1 MADGTDRRGV
11 SLSSTPWSPPGLAA
25 TPTASGGDPVA
36 TASGA
41 ARGRG
46 EPRPARRLKRQFGCE
61 RRTGALPVVDR
72 YPGGA
77 ELTWAR
83 ALLLVTLAGFVVYLV
98 QWVRGYPDQHGPVG
112 IAEAWVFL
120 VLIATLT
127 ASASGYL
134 IARLGYI
141 SRIRAHRRTPRKLID
156 DAFERYNPTLT
167 VIVPSYREEPRVVRQ
182 TLLSAALQEY
192 PGIRVTLLIDDPP
205 DPTTPAQTRLLD
217 SARALPGE
225 IDALLRAPRARFDAA
240 LNAFESTA
248 NAFESTA
255 GSRVTI
261 PPVELVRLAQT
272 YDEAVA
278 WLRETA
284 DGEEVVDHTDAFLVD
299 EVLGRLADDLA
310 ADAQALREAAA
321 DGAKLSVR
329 RVRQLY
335 RRLAW
340 IFRAE
345 VTSFERKTFASL
357 SHASNKA
364 TNLNSYIG
372 LMGARYR
379 ICDTAGGRV
388 LLPVSGGESDLD
400 IPDAEYVLTVDADS
414 MLLPEY
420 CLRLVAFMQQPENAR
435 IAVVQTPYSAYRGA
449 PTRLERIAGATT
461 DVQHIVHQ
469 GMTRFGATSW
479 VGASAV
485 LRKAALDDIMVEEA
499 HEGFT
504 VRRYIQNRTLTEDSE
519 STLDLRLRGWQ
530 LHNYPERLSYSA
542 TPPDFG
548 ALCIQRERWANGG
561 LIIMPKVFRMMWAR
575 KRIGATLLEGFLRLS
590 YLMGVLWAGLGLVIL
605 LFYPFDDSLV
615 SGWALMAALP
625 FFAAL
630 ATDLRRNGYRRRDV
644 LGVYGLNLMLL
655 PINTVGALKS
665 IAQAIGGQKVV
676 FARTPKVRTR
686 TVAPF
691 FYVVIPYAIIVWAFL
706 TLADDIDKRNWWHAT
721 FAVLNG
727 VLALYAMVA
736 YYGIWHSICDVV
748 VDLHRRMYTP
758 RRPAPPPREAPDWV
772 TVLYHGSHGTAR
784 PGEGAAMAAALA
796 AIDQEPVGLG
806 EIAFRT
812 EAPLDDIPRG
822 VLNGNGIPNANGH
835 GDGEGARAE
844 APGPRVDAGELER
857 ALAEALAGAIS
868 QLRPGSS
875 LAIRRRGD
883 DYRIEIHPSSESVV
897 PS

>member
-1 MADGTDRRGV
+1 MATGTDRHIARFGARPSPAGTAGV
-11 SLSSTPWSPPGLAA
+11 KPP
-25 TPTASGGDPVA
+25 
-36 TASGA
+36 
-41 ARGRG
+41 
-46 EPRPARRLKRQFGCE
+46 RRLKRQFGCE

-72 YPGGA
+72 YPGGG

-83 ALLLVTLAGFVVYLV
+83 ALLFITLAGFVVYLV
-98 QWVRGYPDQHGPVG
+98 EWVRGYSDQDGPVAV
-112 IAEAWVFL
+112 AEAWVYL
-120 VLIATLT
+120 ILIATLT

-167 VIVPSYREEPRVVRQ
+167 VIVPSLREEPRVVRQ

-205 DPTTPAQTRLLD
+205 DPETPAHRTLLE

-225 IDALLRAPRARFDAA
+225 IEALLRGPRARFEAA
-240 LNAFESTA
+240 LS
-248 NAFESTA
+248 AFESTA
-255 GSRVTI
+255 GSRATV
-261 PPVELVRLAQT
+261 PPAQLVRLADR

-278 WLRETA
+278 WLRDTA
-284 DGEEVVDHTDAFLVD
+284 DGEEVIDHTDAFLVD
-299 EVLGRLADDLA
+299 EVLGRLAGDLA
-310 ADAQALREAAA
+310 VDAKALREAAA
-321 DGAKLSVR
+321 DGARLSVT

-379 ICDTAGGRV
+379 VCDTAGGRI
-388 LLPVSGGESDLD
+388 LLPVSGGEADLD
-400 IPDAEYVLTVDADS
+400 IPDPDYVLTLDADS

-449 PTRLERIAGATT
+449 PTRLERIAGGTT

-548 ALCIQRERWANGG
+548 ALCVQRERWANGG
-561 LIIMPKVFRMMWAR
+561 LIIVPKVFRMMWAR
-575 KRIGATLLEGFLRLS
+575 KRIGATFLEGFLRLA
-590 YLMGVLWAGLGLVIL
+590 YLMGVLWAGLGLVML

-615 SGWALMAALP
+615 SGWELIAAVS

-630 ATDLRRNGYRRRDV
+630 ATDLHRSGYRRRDV
-644 LGVYGLNLMLL
+644 MGVYGLNLMLL

-665 IAQAIGGQKVV
+665 IAQAIGGRKVV
-676 FARTPKVRTR
+676 FARTPKVRSR

-691 FYVVIPYAIIVWAFL
+691 FYVAIPYIIIVWAFL
-706 TLADDIDKRNWWHAT
+706 TLADDIHIGDWWHAI

-727 VLALYAMVA
+727 VLALYAMIA
-736 YYGIWHSICDVV
+736 YYGIWHSLSDLV
-748 VDLHRRMYTP
+748 VDLHARMYTS
-758 RRPAPPPREAPDWV
+758 RRPAPPPREAPNWV
-772 TVLYHGSHGTAR
+772 TVLYHGSEGTAR

-796 AIDQEPVGLG
+796 AIDQEPAGRN
-806 EIAFRT
+806 EITFRT

-822 VLNGNGIPNANGH
+822 VLNGNAHGNG
-835 GDGEGARAE
+835 GNGNGARLRRRRPHAD
-844 APGPRVDAGELER
+844 GGEFER
-857 ALAEALAGAIS
+857 ALADALAEAIGR
-868 QLRPGSS
+868 LGPGSS
-875 LAIRRRGD
+875 LAIKGPGG
-883 DYRIEIHPSSESVV
+883 DYRIEIEQSPDSAIPS
-897 PS
+897 

>member
-11 SLSSTPWSPPGLAA
+11 SLSSTPWSPPGIAA
-25 TPTASGGDPVA
+25 TARTSGRDPVA

-46 EPRPARRLKRQFGCE
+46 EPRPPRKLKRQFGCE

-72 YPGGA
+72 YPGRG
-77 ELTWAR
+77 ELTWGR
-83 ALLLVTLAGFVVYLV
+83 ALLLFTLAGFVVYLV
-98 QWVRGYPDQHGPVG
+98 QWVRGYADQNGPVG

-120 VLIATLT
+120 LLIATLT

-141 SRIRAHRRTPRKLID
+141 SRIRGHRRTPRKLID
-156 DAFERYNPTLT
+156 DAFDRYNPTLT
-167 VIVPSYREEPRVVRQ
+167 VIVPSLREEPRVVRQ

-205 DPTTPAQTRLLD
+205 NPTTTAQTRLLD

-225 IDALLRAPRARFDAA
+225 IDALLRVPRARFEAA
-240 LNAFESTA
+240 LNAFESTVA
-248 NAFESTA
+248 
-255 GSRVTI
+255 SRVTI
-261 PPVELVRLAQT
+261 PPAELVRLAQT

-310 ADAQALREAAA
+310 ADAQALRGAAA
-321 DGAKLSVR
+321 DGAELSVT

-400 IPDAEYVLTVDADS
+400 VPDPEYVLTLDADS

-420 CLRLVAFMQQPENAR
+420 CLRLVSFMQQPENAR

-449 PTRLERIAGATT
+449 PTRLERIAGGTT

-530 LHNYPERLSYSA
+530 LYNYPERLSYSA

-548 ALCIQRERWANGG
+548 ALCVQRERWANGG
-561 LIIMPKVFRMMWAR
+561 LIIMPKVFGMMRAR

-590 YLMGVLWAGLGLVIL
+590 YLMGVLWAGIGLVIL

-665 IAQAIGGQKVV
+665 IAQAIGGQKVD

-691 FYVVIPYAIIVWAFL
+691 FYVVIPYVIIVWAFL
-706 TLADDIDKRNWWHAT
+706 TLADDIDKGNWWHAT
-721 FAVLNG
+721 FAALNG
-727 VLALYAMVA
+727 VLALYAVIA
-736 YYGIWHSICDVV
+736 YYGLWHSLCDLVI
-748 VDLHRRMYTP
+748 DLHARMYTA
-758 RRPAPPPREAPDWV
+758 RRPAPPAPEAPDWV
-772 TVLYHGSHGTAR
+772 TVLYHGSHGTAL

-796 AIDQEPVGLG
+796 AIDQEPAGRG
-806 EIAFRT
+806 EITFRT
-812 EAPLDDIPRG
+812 DAPLDDIPRG
-822 VLNGNGIPNANGH
+822 IRNGNGN
-835 GDGEGARAE
+835 GARAQ
-844 APGPRVDAGELER
+844 GRKPRQDAGELER
-857 ALAEALAGAIS
+857 ALADAIAKEVGR
-868 QLRPGSS
+868 LRPGSS
-875 LAIRRRGD
+875 LAITRQGD
-883 DYRIEIHPSSESVV
+883 DYRIEIDPSSDSVV
-897 PS
+897 RA

>member
-1 MADGTDRRGV
+1 M
-11 SLSSTPWSPPGLAA
+11 L
-25 TPTASGGDPVA
+25 TARAEPSA
-36 TASGA
+36 GA
-41 ARGRG
+41 AGWSRTGERALGVLMVTGTGR
-46 EPRPARRLKRQFGCE
+46 PRATTAGRRKLKRQFGCE

-83 ALLLVTLAGFVVYLV
+83 ALLLITLAGFVVYLIE
-98 QWVRGYPDQHGPVG
+98 WVGGYPDQHGIVG
-112 IAEAWVFL
+112 IAEAWVYL
-120 VLIATLT
+120 ILIATLT

-205 DPTTPAQTRLLD
+205 NPGTPEQRRQLEG
-217 SARALPGE
+217 ARALPGE
-225 IDALLRAPRARFDAA
+225 IDTLLRGPRARFEAA
-240 LNAFESTA
+240 L

-255 GSRVTI
+255 GSRVTV
-261 PPVELVRLAQT
+261 PPSQLLRLAGT
-272 YDEAVA
+272 YDQAVA

-284 DGEEVVDHTDAFLVD
+284 GGEEVVDHTDAFLVD
-299 EVLGRLADDLA
+299 EVLRRLADDLA
-310 ADAQALREAAA
+310 IDAQALRAAA
-321 DGAKLSVR
+321 AQGAKLSVR

-345 VTSFERKTFASL
+345 VTSFERKTFATL
-357 SHASNKA
+357 SHAANKA
-364 TNLNSYIG
+364 TNLNSYMG

-379 ICDTAGGRV
+379 VCDTAGGRI
-388 LLPVSGGESDLD
+388 LLPVTGAEFDLD
-400 IPDAEYVLTVDADS
+400 VPDPDYVLTLDADS

-435 IAVVQTPYSAYRGA
+435 IAVVQTPYSAFRGA
-449 PTRLERIAGATT
+449 PTRLERIAGGTT
-461 DVQHIVHQ
+461 DVQHMVHQ

-485 LRKAALDDIMVEEA
+485 LRKTALDDIMVEEA
-499 HEGFT
+499 HDGFT
-504 VRRYIQNRTLTEDSE
+504 IRRYIQNRTLTEDSE

-548 ALCIQRERWANGG
+548 ALCVQRERWANGG

-575 KRIGATLLEGFLRLS
+575 KRIGATFLEGFLRLA
-590 YLMGVLWAGLGLVIL
+590 YLMGVLWAGLGLVML
-605 LFYPFDDSLV
+605 LFYPFDDSLI
-615 SGWALMAALP
+615 SGWALMAAVP

-630 ATDLRRNGYRRRDV
+630 ATDLHRSGYRRRDV

-665 IAQAIGGQKVV
+665 IAQVIGGRKVV

-706 TLADDIDKRNWWHAT
+706 TLADDVDKGDWWHAG
-721 FAVLNG
+721 FAILNG
-727 VLALYAMVA
+727 VLALYAMIA
-736 YYGIWHSICDVV
+736 YYGIWHSICDLV
-748 VDLHRRMYTP
+748 VDLHARMYTP
-758 RRPAPPPREAPDWV
+758 RKPAPPAPEAPDWV

-796 AIDQEPVGLG
+796 AIDQEPAERG

-812 EAPLDDIPRG
+812 EAPIDDIPRG
-822 VLNGNGIPNANGH
+822 IHNGHPAANGNANGAAH
-835 GDGEGARAE
+835 GAANGARAE
-844 APGPRVDAGELER
+844 GGGADPDAGDLER
-857 ALAEALAGAIS
+857 ALADAIAQAVS
-868 QLRPGSS
+868 RLGPGST
-875 LAIRRRGD
+875 LAVKRRGD
-883 DYRIEIHPSSESVV
+883 DYRIEIDLSADSAVGP
-897 PS
+897 

>member
-1 MADGTDRRGV
+1 MLTAPAGPSARAAGWSKAGERALGVLMATGTDGRRAR
-11 SLSSTPWSPPGLAA
+11 TK
-25 TPTASGGDPVA
+25 PT
-36 TASGA
+36 
-41 ARGRG
+41 RK
-46 EPRPARRLKRQFGCE
+46 LKRQFGCE

-83 ALLLVTLAGFVVYLV
+83 ALLLFTLAGFVVYMV
-98 QWVRGYPDQHGPVG
+98 EWVRGYPDQHGPVP
-112 IAEAWVFL
+112 IAEAWVYL
-120 VLIATLT
+120 ILIATLT

-192 PGIRVTLLIDDPP
+192 PGIRVALLIDDPP
-205 DPTTPAQTRLLD
+205 SPATPEQRRLLD
-217 SARALPGE
+217 GARALPGD
-225 IDALLRAPRARFDAA
+225 IDALLRAPRARFEAA
-240 LNAFESTA
+240 L

-255 GSRVTI
+255 GSRVTV
-261 PPVELVRLAQT
+261 PPAQLVRLAGT

-278 WLRETA
+278 WLRATA
-284 DGEEVVDHTDAFLVD
+284 DGEEVTDHTDAFLVD
-299 EVLGRLADDLA
+299 EVLSRLADDLA
-310 ADAQALREAAA
+310 IDAQALRQAAA
-321 DGAKLSVR
+321 QGAKLSVR

-345 VTSFERKTFASL
+345 VTSFERKTFATL
-357 SHASNKA
+357 SHSSNKA

-379 ICDTAGGRV
+379 VCDTAGGRI

-400 IPDAEYVLTVDADS
+400 VPDPDYVLTLDADS

-435 IAVVQTPYSAYRGA
+435 IAVVQTPYSAFRGA
-449 PTRLERIAGATT
+449 PTRLERIAGGTT

-485 LRKAALDDIMVEEA
+485 LRKTALDDIMVEEA

-548 ALCIQRERWANGG
+548 ALCVQRERWANGG

-575 KRIGATLLEGFLRLS
+575 KRIGATFLEGFLRLA
-590 YLMGVLWAGLGLVIL
+590 YLMGVLWAGLGLVML

-615 SGWALMAALP
+615 SGWALMAAAP

-630 ATDLRRNGYRRRDV
+630 ATDLRRSGYRRRDV

-665 IAQAIGGQKVV
+665 IAQVIGGRKVV
-676 FARTPKVRTR
+676 FARTPKVRRR

-691 FYVVIPYAIIVWAFL
+691 FYIVIPYAIIVWAFV
-706 TLADDIDKRNWWHAT
+706 TLADDIAKGDWWHAG

-727 VLALYAMVA
+727 VLALYAMIA
-736 YYGIWHSICDVV
+736 YYGIWHSMCDLAA
-748 VDLHRRMYTP
+748 DLHARMYTP
-758 RRPAPPPREAPDWV
+758 RRPAPAPREAPDWV

-796 AIDQEPVGLG
+796 AIDQEPAGRA
-806 EIAFRT
+806 EITFRT

-822 VLNGNGIPNANGH
+822 IHNGNGNGTGNGTAN
-835 GDGEGARAE
+835 GARAE
-844 APGPRVDAGELER
+844 GGGPHVDAGDLER
-857 ALAEALAGAIS
+857 ALAGAIAEAIGR
-868 QLRPGSS
+868 LGPGAS
-875 LAIRRRGD
+875 LAVTRRGD
-883 DYRIEIHPSSESVV
+883 DYRIEIDVAADSAAEP
-897 PS
+897 

>member
-1 MADGTDRRGV
+1 MAKGTDSQRVRIGD
-11 SLSSTPWSPPGLAA
+11 TQWSPVRIAA
-25 TPTASGGDPVA
+25 TPATSGGDPA
-36 TASGA
+36 TASRA
-41 ARGRG
+41 ARRRRA
-46 EPRPARRLKRQFGCE
+46 PRRARKLKRQFGCE

-83 ALLLVTLAGFVVYLV
+83 ALLLITLAGFVVYMV
-98 QWVRGYPDQHGPVG
+98 EWVRVYPDQHGPLG

-156 DAFERYNPTLT
+156 DAFERDNPTLT

-192 PGIRVTLLIDDPP
+192 PGIRVALLIDDPP
-205 DPTTPAQTRLLD
+205 NPTTPEQTRLLE

-225 IDALLRAPRARFDAA
+225 IDALLSAPRARFEAA
-240 LNAFESTA
+240 LHAFESIL
-248 NAFESTA
+248 
-255 GSRVTI
+255 GSRVSV
-261 PPVELVRLAQT
+261 PPGELVRLAQT
-272 YDEAVA
+272 YDEAAA
-278 WLRETA
+278 WLRGTA
-284 DGEEVVDHTDAFLVD
+284 DGEKVVDHTDAFLVD
-299 EVLGRLADDLA
+299 EVLGRLANDLA
-310 ADAQALREAAA
+310 VDAQALREAAA
-321 DGAKLSVR
+321 DGAELSVT

-372 LMGARYR
+372 LMGARHR
-379 ICDTAGGRV
+379 IRETAGGRV
-388 LLPVSGGESDLD
+388 LLPVTGGESDLD
-400 IPDAEYVLTVDADS
+400 IPDPQYVLTLDADS

-420 CLRLVAFMQQPENAR
+420 CLRLVAFMQQPENGR

-449 PTRLERIAGATT
+449 PTRLERIAGGTT

-548 ALCIQRERWANGG
+548 ALCVQRERWANGG
-561 LIIMPKVFRMMWAR
+561 LLIMPKVFRMMRVR

-605 LFYPFDDSLV
+605 LFYPFNDSLV

-630 ATDLRRNGYRRRDV
+630 ATDLHRNGYRRRDV

-691 FYVVIPYAIIVWAFL
+691 FYIVIPYVIIVWAFL
-706 TLADDIDKRNWWHAT
+706 TLADDIDIRNWWHAT
-721 FAVLNG
+721 FAALNG
-727 VLALYAMVA
+727 VLALYAIVA
-736 YYGIWHSICDVV
+736 YYGLWHSISDLV
-748 VDLHRRMYTP
+748 VDLHARMYTS
-758 RRPAPPPREAPDWV
+758 RRPAPPAPEAPDWV
-772 TVLYHGSHGTAR
+772 TVLYHGSHGTAL

-796 AIDQEPVGLG
+796 AIDQEPVGRG
-806 EIAFRT
+806 EISFRT
-812 EAPLDDIPRG
+812 EAPIDDIPRG
-822 VLNGNGIPNANGH
+822 VLNGNGVPHTNGH
-835 GDGEGARAE
+835 GDGAPAGAS
-844 APGPRVDAGELER
+844 GPRVDAGELER
-857 ALAEALAGAIS
+857 ALADALAGAIG
-868 QLRPGSS
+868 QLAPGSS
-875 LAIRRRGD
+875 LAITRHGD
-883 DYRIEIHPSSESVV
+883 DYRIEIGLSSDSVART
-897 PS
+897 

>member
-1 MADGTDRRGV
+1 MRAARP
-11 SLSSTPWSPPGLAA
+11 TPRA
-25 TPTASGGDPVA
+25 GGDA
-36 TASGA
+36 GA
-41 ARGRG
+41 
-46 EPRPARRLKRQFGCE
+46 PRRKMKRQLGCE

-77 ELTWAR
+77 ELLWAR
-83 ALLLVTLAGFVVYLV
+83 ALLLITLAGFVVYLV
-98 QWVRGYPDQHGPVG
+98 EWIRGYGVHEGVVG
-112 IAEAWVFL
+112 VTEAWVYL

-141 SRIRAHRRTPRKLID
+141 SRIRAHRRIPRKIID
-156 DAFERYNPTLT
+156 DAFERQSPTLT

-192 PGIRVTLLIDDPP
+192 PGIRVALLIDDPP
-205 DPTTPAQTRLLD
+205 NPETPAQAEMLAG
-217 SARALPGE
+217 ARALPGE
-225 IDALLRAPRARFDAA
+225 IEALLRPPRARFEAA
-240 LNAFESTA
+240 LA
-248 NAFESTA
+248 AFESTA
-255 GSRVTI
+255 GRRATVA
-261 PPVELVRLAQT
+261 PPQLLRLAGT

-278 WLRETA
+278 WLREA
-284 DGEEVVDHTDAFLVD
+284 AEGEEAADHTDAFLVD
-299 EVLGRLADDLA
+299 EVLGRLASDLA
-310 ADAQALREAAA
+310 RDAQALREAAA
-321 DGAKLSVR
+321 DGAKLSVT

-345 VTSFERKTFASL
+345 VTGFERKTFASL

-372 LMGARYR
+372 LMGGRYR
-379 ICDTAGGRV
+379 VCDTVGGRV
-388 LLPVSGGESDLD
+388 LLPVTGGDHDLD
-400 IPDAEYVLTVDADS
+400 VPDPDYVLTLDADS

-420 CLRLVAFMQQPENAR
+420 CLRLVAFMERPENAR

-449 PTRLERIAGATT
+449 PRRLERIAGGTT

-469 GMTRFGATSW
+469 GLTRFGATSW

-499 HEGFT
+499 HDGFT

-548 ALCIQRERWANGG
+548 ALCVQRERWANGG
-561 LIIMPKVFRMMWAR
+561 LLIMPKVFRMMWVR
-575 KRIGATLLEGFLRLS
+575 KRIGATLLEGFLRLA
-590 YLMGVLWAGLGLVIL
+590 YLMGVLWAGLGLVML
-605 LFYPFDDSLV
+605 LFYPFDDSLI
-615 SGWALMAALP
+615 SGWALMAAVP

-630 ATDLRRNGYRRRDV
+630 ATDLRRSGYRRRDV

-665 IAQAIGGQKVV
+665 IAQAVGGQKVV

-691 FYVVIPYAIIVWAFL
+691 FYVVIPYVIVAWAFL
-706 TLADDIDKRNWWHAT
+706 TLADDIAKGDRWHAG
-721 FAVLNG
+721 FATLNG
-727 VLALYAMVA
+727 VLALYAILS
-736 YYGIWHSICDVV
+736 YYGIWHSVSDLV
-748 VDLHRRMYTP
+748 VDLHARMYKS
-758 RRPAPPPREAPDWV
+758 RRPAPARSEAPDWV

-796 AIDQEPVGLG
+796 AIDQEPAGRG
-806 EIAFRT
+806 HIAFRAET
-812 EAPLDDIPRG
+812 PLDDIPRG
-822 VLNGNGIPNANGH
+822 VPVLNGHGHGNGNGHGNGA
-835 GDGEGARAE
+835 GPVAGARH
-844 APGPRVDAGELER
+844 PGPGELER
-857 ALAEALAGAIS
+857 ALADAIAEALGG
-868 QLRPGSS
+868 LRPGSS
-875 LAIRRRGD
+875 LAITRRGD
-883 DYRIEIHPSSESVV
+883 DYRIELGLSPDPAVHP
-897 PS
+897 

>member
-11 SLSSTPWSPPGLAA
+11 SFSSTPWSPPGAR
-25 TPTASGGDPVA
+25 TPTTSGGDPA
-36 TASGA
+36 AADSRA
-41 ARGRG
+41 ARRSGKPKA
-46 EPRPARRLKRQFGCE
+46 PRKLKRQFGCE

-72 YPGGA
+72 YPGRA

-83 ALLLVTLAGFVVYLV
+83 TLLLVTLAGFVVYLV
-98 QWVRGYPDQHGPVG
+98 EWVRVYRDQHGPIG
-112 IAEAWVFL
+112 IIEAWVFL

-156 DAFERYNPTLT
+156 DAFDRYNPTVT
-167 VIVPSYREEPRVVRQ
+167 VIVPSLREEPRVVRQ

-225 IDALLRAPRARFDAA
+225 IDALLRAPRARFEAA
-240 LNAFESTA
+240 L

-261 PPVELVRLAQT
+261 PPAELVRLAET

-299 EVLGRLADDLA
+299 EVFRRLADDLA

-321 DGAKLSVR
+321 DGAELSVT

-400 IPDAEYVLTVDADS
+400 VPDPEYVLTLDADS

-420 CLRLVAFMQQPENAR
+420 CLRLVSFMQQPENAR
-435 IAVVQTPYSAYRGA
+435 IAVAQTPYSAYRGA

-485 LRKAALDDIMVEEA
+485 LRKTALDDIMVEEA

-530 LHNYPERLSYSA
+530 LYNYPERLSYSA

-548 ALCIQRERWANGG
+548 ALCVQRERWANGG
-561 LIIMPKVFRMMWAR
+561 LIIMPKVFQMMRAR
-575 KRIGATLLEGFLRLS
+575 KRIGATFLEGFLRLS

-625 FFAAL
+625 FFLAL

-691 FYVVIPYAIIVWAFL
+691 FYVVIPYVIIVWAFL
-706 TLADDIDKRNWWHAT
+706 TLADDIDKGNWWHAT
-721 FAVLNG
+721 FAALNG

-736 YYGIWHSICDVV
+736 YYGLWHSLSDLLI
-748 VDLHRRMYTP
+748 DLHARMYTS
-758 RRPAPPPREAPDWV
+758 RRPAPPAREAPDWV

-796 AIDQEPVGLG
+796 AIDQEPVGRG

-822 VLNGNGIPNANGH
+822 VLNGNGIPTANGH
-835 GDGEGARAE
+835 GGAGDGARAE
-844 APGPRVDAGELER
+844 APAPRVDTGQLER
-857 ALAEALAGAIS
+857 ALADALAGAIS
-868 QLRPGSS
+868 QLTPGSS

-883 DYRIEIHPSSESVV
+883 DYRIEIHPSSDSVV
-897 PS
+897 RS